1 MSSQRSAPKLGAIA
15 VVQGEHRNLGS
26 LLSCVRMLARDIEEQ
41 GSEPDFRLF
50 HAVVNYLD
58 SYLAQFHHP
67 KEDRYLFPAV
77 RRRCPQAA
85 PILDDLEA
93 DHVRVVD
100 LLHGLRRALAAYE
113 YEGQGG
119 FAAFRDALEEYIEF
133 EREHARKEE
142 RSILPLAR
150 EHLTAEDWRE
160 IDAAFSSNADPL
172 FGEDRQQDYEQ
183 LYKKIANL
191 APAPYGLG
199 APWDKKV

>member
-1 MSSQRSAPKLGAIA
+1 MISKPTTCKWWTCCTGCA
-15 VVQGEHRNLGS
+15 
-26 LLSCVRMLARDIEEQ
+26 
-41 GSEPDFRLF
+41 
-50 HAVVNYLD
+50 
-58 SYLAQFHHP
+58 
-67 KEDRYLFPAV
+67 
-77 RRRCPQAA
+77 
-85 PILDDLEA
+85 
-93 DHVRVVD
+93 
-100 LLHGLRRALAAYE
+100 RALAAYE
-113 YEGQGG
+113 HEGQGG

-160 IDAAFSSNADPL
+160 IDAAFSSNAHPL

-199 APWDKKV
+199 APWDKKA